1 MWLTKDKICSN
12 LCGSLVSSVFVNL
25 QGVALEQFPDKL
37 CIVLRIATVDL
48 LVHLT
53 VSKYRKGE
61 RSIRSSESHTQQSG
75 AK

>member
-48 LVHLT
+48 LVH
-53 VSKYRKGE
+53 
-61 RSIRSSESHTQQSG
+61 
-75 AK
+75 